1 MNLILLQPEDFTGSD
16 TAVLRDHRA
25 EHIRTVLRSAPG
37 DSLKVGLL
45 GGNCG
50 DGELL
55 EISASHAIIKAH
67 LKRPPPAKLP
77 LTLLLAL
84 PRPKVARRVV
94 RAATELGAREIILIN
109 SYRVEKSYWQ
119 SPLIDDAHLHAAML
133 EGLEQSGDTV
143 LPSLSRARL
152 FKPFVED
159 QLPSLLAGKTGL
171 LAHPHSSENHPTTS
185 DGVVMAVGPEGGFI
199 PYEVDKLSQEGM
211 SPFTLGERIL
221 KVETALPTLIGKLW
235 Y

>member
-1 MNLILLQPEDFTGSD
+1 MNVILLRPEDFTGSD

-25 EHIRTVLRSAPG
+25 EHVRTVLRSQPG
-37 DSLKVGLL
+37 DTLKIGLM
-45 GGNCG
+45 GGDCG
-50 DGELL
+50 DGELV
-55 EISASHAIIKAH
+55 EISASQVVIRATFN
-67 LKRPPPAKLP
+67 RPPPAKLP

-84 PRPKVARRVV
+84 PRPKVARRIV
-94 RAATELGAREIILIN
+94 RSATELGVRDIVLVN

-119 SPLIDDAHLHAAML
+119 SPLIDDAHLQAAML

-143 LPSLSRARL
+143 LPHLTRARL

-159 QLPSLLAGKTGL
+159 NLPALLVGRSGL
-171 LAHPHSSENHPTTS
+171 LAHPQATRQSPQP
-185 DGVVMAVGPEGGFI
+185 DGDVVLAVGPEGGFI
-199 PYEVDKLSQEGM
+199 PYEVDKLSQAGM
-211 SPFTLGERIL
+211 APFSLGDRVL